1 MIRHL
6 VATSIGL
13 GALLPC
19 SSLRAEEPARVV
31 VDYAAP
37 PECPPATVFRHDVQN
52 RLPEGRS
59 VALGAIPSGV
69 ELGLQVRV
77 VKIASGYRAE
87 LTTISV
93 DGRSSPRHLEGP
105 ECDELMDA
113 MAFTAALTVDPNAS
127 ATPAPDPTPT
137 EPVSSAEVAPEETP
151 ATSTTFSGEAQPLSP
166 PPAEAPNPAPAF
178 ASVPAP
184 PHVHDWAT
192 SVSAGLALT
201 ALVNPGISPGL
212 QAGLRYSDEAQG
224 GWSPAVG
231 FSILGSQLVSSD
243 VSQASFAALGAQL
256 DFCPSSLRD
265 GSLTLRPCVIGQLAL
280 LRAEGKHL
288 THTEQVTVALPSL
301 GAQLELQ
308 QAISARWFVTGT
320 VGLQFVL
327 SRHSFATGLPAVEI
341 AATRDLAPYGSLR
354 LGAFL

>member
-6 VATSIGL
+6 VATSIGI

-19 SSLRAEEPARVV
+19 SSLRAEVPAPVV

-37 PECPPATVFRHDVQN
+37 PECPPATVFQHDVQS
-52 RLPEGRS
+52 RLPEGRT

-77 VKIASGYRAE
+77 VKVASGYRAE
-87 LTTISV
+87 LTTITV
-93 DGRSSPRHLEGP
+93 EGRSSPRHLEAPVCG
-105 ECDELMDA
+105 ELMDA

-127 ATPAPDPTPT
+127 ATPAPEPTPT
-137 EPVSSAEVAPEETP
+137 EPVSSGEFSPETAPTTPPTTSGGAPATNPPPIEPTVAP
-151 ATSTTFSGEAQPLSP
+151 TFPEP
-166 PPAEAPNPAPAF
+166 PK
-178 ASVPAP
+178 P
-184 PHVHDWAT
+184 PHVPDWAA
-192 SVSAGLALT
+192 SVSAGFALT
-201 ALVNPGISPGL
+201 SLVGPGVSPGL
-212 QAGLRYSDEAQG
+212 FAGLRYSDEAPG
-224 GWSPAVG
+224 RWSPAVG
-231 FSILGSQLVSSD
+231 FSLLGSQLVSSD
-243 VSQASFAALGAQL
+243 VSNASFAAIGAQL

-288 THTEQVTVALPSL
+288 TNTDQVTVALPSV

-308 QAISARWFVTGT
+308 QAVSSRWFVTGV
-320 VGLQFVL
+320 VGLQFIL
-327 SRHSFATGLPAVEI
+327 SRHSFATGLPAVEV
-341 AATRDLAPYGSLR
+341 AATRDLAPFGSLR